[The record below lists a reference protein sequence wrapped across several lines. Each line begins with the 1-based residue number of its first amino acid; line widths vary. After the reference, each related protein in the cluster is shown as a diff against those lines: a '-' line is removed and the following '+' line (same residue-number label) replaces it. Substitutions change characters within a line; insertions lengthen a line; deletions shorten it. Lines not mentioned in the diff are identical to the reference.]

1 MLRSHSIYIIVSS
14 CVVSAVYQVFLCGAL
29 HSGFACVSVDCCST
43 RLLTPSPRPSPYH
56 MLVCADGDVAGW
68 SPRCRRIALVII
80 SSVARYLAPRDM
92 KTVYQQ
98 VGAGAHDRGLRDE
111 PMSLD
116 AFCHA

>member
-1 MLRSHSIYIIVSS
+1 M
-14 CVVSAVYQVFLCGAL
+14 CVC
-29 HSGFACVSVDCCST
+29 DCCST